1 MANLGRSFMLITS
14 GSSKVKWICSTD
26 LFTKVCIKSLPL
38 QEERAFPRNPEFIAD
53 DDLLNQPEL
62 EPVYNGKKRSNV
74 SELILLSPS
83 IVTIVFISFI

>member
-1 MANLGRSFMLITS
+1 M
-14 GSSKVKWICSTD
+14 
-26 LFTKVCIKSLPL
+26 

-83 IVTIVFISFI
+83 IVTMFLLALLRVFYNLVYFKGREGGGEEVGGGGVGTEGNKL